1 MSMNEFLFYTLSII
15 IIVFSLL
22 TVNSR
27 RMLRAATWLL
37 TVLVATGGLYFLM
50 NYQFMAAVQLSV
62 YAGGIVVLII
72 FSIFLTSHI
81 NQKFEHPSVKRMI
94 AGGVLSIVGLAI
106 TVAAIMSYDFPVVGQ
121 QATMEASIENI
132 GRHLVSTERNGYA
145 LIFTSIN
152 VLLLAAIVGGIVIAR
167 KENKEENKNS
177 EQ

>member
-1 MSMNEFLFYTLSII
+1 MSMNEFLFYTLSLI

-37 TVLVATGGLYFLM
+37 IVLVATAGIYMLM
-50 NYQFMAAVQLSV
+50 TYQFMAAVQLSV

-81 NQKFEHPSVKRMI
+81 NHKFEHPSIKRMVT
-94 AGGVLSIVGLAI
+94 GGIISIGGLAI
-106 TVAAIMSYDFPVVGQ
+106 TVAAILSYDFPEAVQ
-121 QATMEASIENI
+121 HTTMEASVENI
-132 GRHLVSTERNGYA
+132 GRHLVSTGRNGYA
-145 LIFTSIN
+145 LIFEAIN

-167 KENKEENKNS
+167 KENKEEKNN
-177 EQ
+177 EKA